1 MNTFPTDKPEALL
14 KRLSRAPLLRLL
26 LMGLVI
32 LVLQIPLALINSQI
46 TERQAQKD
54 FAVRE
59 VTSKWGAQQSL
70 IGPLLIVPYY
80 EYTQHRD
87 KQGKPYREAHK
98 RFAGFLPEQLSVDA
112 QVRHETRQRGL
123 FEIPLFQTDI
133 RFAGKFLTPAFAAW
147 GITAKDIL
155 WHESQ
160 VVLLVKDA
168 HAIQERAHLHWN
180 NQDLTFQPGAGNAL
194 PQHSGYHVML
204 GGLAQQGANF
214 ELQIRLNGS
223 DYLYF
228 APVGN
233 DSVIRMQADWPDPS
247 FTGKWL
253 PVKRDVTARGFTS
266 EWRIAAISRGYG
278 QQWQFAQ
285 ENLLDKI
292 EPSLVGTDFLVAMD
306 NYRMSE
312 RSSKYDVMFL
322 LLTFLVVWLMEVV
335 TRQRVHFIQ
344 YLLLGSALCLFYL
357 LLTAFS
363 EHIGFYLAYL
373 IASLAVIITVSLY
386 GKTILLS
393 FRRGLTVG
401 GIIAALYGYLFSL
414 LNEQNYAFLVGSIG
428 IFIALIVTMYLTRH
442 IDWYNTDKAK
452 N

>member
-1 MNTFPTDKPEALL
+1 MALPTDKTVTLWQ
-14 KRLSRAPLLRLL
+14 RVSRAPLLRLVL
-26 LMGLVI
+26 LVI
-32 LVLQIPLALINSQI
+32 VILLLQIPLSIINSQI
-46 TERQAQKD
+46 YERQSQKE
-54 FAVRE
+54 FAVNE
-59 VTSKWGAQQSL
+59 VTSKWGGKQSL
-70 IGPLLIVPYY
+70 LGPLLVVPYID
-80 EYTQHRD
+80 YTEHHD

-98 RFAGFLPEQLSVDA
+98 RFAGFLPEQLNVDA

-123 FEIPLFQTDI
+123 FEIPLFQSDI
-133 RFAGKFLTPAFAAW
+133 KFTGKFTTPVFSTW
-147 GITAKDIL
+147 GVKDADIL
-155 WHESQ
+155 WQESQ

-168 HAIQERAHLHWN
+168 HAIQEQARLHWN
-180 NQDLTFQPGAGNAL
+180 DLNLTFQPGAGNAL
-194 PQHSGYHVML
+194 PQQNGYHIVL
-204 GGLAQQGANF
+204 GKQAQQGAKF
-214 ELQIRLNGS
+214 DLQIQLNGS

-233 DSVIRMQADWPDPS
+233 DTVIRMQSNWPDPS

-253 PVKRDVTARGFTS
+253 PTKRDVSAQGFVS

-278 QQWQFAQ
+278 KQWQFAQ
-285 ENLLDKI
+285 ENLIDKI
-292 EPSLVGTDFLVAMD
+292 QASLVGTDFLVAMD

-322 LLTFLVVWLMEVV
+322 VLTFLVVWLMEVM

-357 LLTAFS
+357 LLTALA

-373 IASLAVIITVSLY
+373 IASLAVIVTVSLY
-386 GKTILLS
+386 GKTILRSL
-393 FRRGLTVG
+393 RRGFTIG

-414 LNEQNYAFLVGSIG
+414 LNEQNYAFLIGSIG
-428 IFIALIVTMYLTRH
+428 MFIALIMTMYLTRH
-442 IDWYNTDKAK
+442 IDWYNFEKQK